1 MTRYKYDLHIHSC
14 LSPCADDDMT
24 PANIAGMAHLNGLQ
38 LLALTDHNSCKNCP
52 AFFEAC
58 RQYGIVPVPGME
70 LCTAEE
76 VHVICLFASLE
87 DAMAFSGD
95 VEKYLLPVSNKP
107 DIFGNQLVVD
117 AEDNVIET
125 MDTLLINASTLS
137 LPEAEALCTR
147 HSGACFPAHIDRESH
162 GILAVLGGLP
172 DDPVFRTVELSH
184 LAGGQFEKEFPGKLV
199 LHSSDA
205 HHLWDIGDGTYSL
218 EIDDD
223 PYSSA
228 RVRGELLKTIKNG
241 LL

>member
-76 VHVICLFASLE
+76 IHVVCLFSSLA
-87 DAMAFSGD
+87 DAMAFGSD
-95 VEKYLLPVSNKP
+95 VEKHLLPISNKP

-117 AEDNVIET
+117 AEDNVLEA

-137 LPEAEALCTR
+137 LPEAVSLCLR

-162 GILAVLGGLP
+162 GIVAVLGGLP
-172 DDPVFRTVELSH
+172 EDPEFRTIELSR
-184 LAGGQFEKEFPGKLV
+184 LAGEDCEKNFPGKLV

-218 EIDDD
+218 EIDDE

-228 RVRGELLKTIKNG
+228 RVREELLKKIKNG

>member
-76 VHVICLFASLE
+76 IHVICLFSSLA
-87 DAMAFSGD
+87 DAMAFGRD
-95 VEKYLLPVSNKP
+95 VEIHLLPISNKP

-117 AEDNVIET
+117 AEDNVLEA

-137 LPEAEALCTR
+137 LPEAVSLCLQ
-147 HSGACFPAHIDRESH
+147 HSGACYPAHIDRESH
-162 GILAVLGGLP
+162 GIVAVLGGLP
-172 DDPVFRTVELSH
+172 EDPAFRTIELSR
-184 LAGGQFEKEFPGKLV
+184 LAGEDYEKDFPGKLV

-218 EIDDD
+218 EIDDE

-228 RVRGELLKTIKNG
+228 RVREELLKKIQNG

>member
-1 MTRYKYDLHIHSC
+1 
-14 LSPCADDDMT
+14 MT

-58 RQYGIVPVPGME
+58 RQYGIIPVPGME

-76 VHVICLFASLE
+76 IHVICLFASLE
-87 DAMAFSGD
+87 KAMAFSSD
-95 VEKYLLPVSNKP
+95 VEAHLLPISNKP

-117 AEDNVIET
+117 AEDNLIEA
-125 MDTLLINASTLS
+125 MDTLLINASDLS
-137 LPEAEALCTR
+137 LSEAAALCLE

-162 GILAVLGGLP
+162 GILAVLGSLP
-172 DDPVFRTVELSH
+172 EDPAFRTIELSH
-184 LAGGQFEKEFPGKLV
+184 RADADFETNFPDRLV

-205 HHLWDIGDGTYSL
+205 HHLWDIGDGKYSL
-218 EIDDD
+218 EIDDE

-228 RVRGELLKTIKNG
+228 HVREELLKMIKNG
-241 LL
+241 IV

>member
-1 MTRYKYDLHIHSC
+1 
-14 LSPCADDDMT
+14 MT

-76 VHVICLFASLE
+76 IHVICLFASL
-87 DAMAFSGD
+87 DNAMAFSND
-95 VEKYLLPVSNKP
+95 VERYLLPISNKP

-117 AEDNVIET
+117 AEDNVLET

-137 LPEAEALCTR
+137 LSEAAALCLK

-162 GILAVLGGLP
+162 GIIAVLGSLP
-172 DDPVFRTVELSH
+172 EDPAFRTIEISH
-184 LAGGQFEKEFPGKLV
+184 RAGESFEKDFPGKLV

-205 HHLWDIGDGTYSL
+205 HHLWDIGDGKYSL
-218 EIDDD
+218 EIEDE

-228 RVRGELLKTIKNG
+228 HVREELLKIIKNG